1 MGVAAG
7 IIANALARERL
18 EHDAAKQHEA
28 LAHALRLSSMGQL
41 ATGIA
46 HELNQPLTAIAN
58 YSRACVRRIATFGVE
73 KAELSDILDRV
84 SDEAIRAGGIIHN
97 LRKHVKGGRSQ
108 RKRVPLDDII
118 DHAVSLLTGTARE
131 NKVDIIIDRRAE
143 SPNVRV
149 DAIQVEQVVINLV
162 QNAIESIASTDS
174 TTREIHI
181 TTNHNR
187 SFVDV
192 EISDTGSGFS
202 SDEAEKL
209 FDQFHTTKPAGLG
222 LGLSISRHLIESN
235 GGTIEATAS
244 QPTGA
249 TFQFSLPIARAAR
262 TRKTAS
268 TNDD

>member
-1 MGVAAG
+1 M
-7 IIANALARERL
+7 
-18 EHDAAKQHEA
+18 
-28 LAHALRLSSMGQL
+28 
-41 ATGIA
+41 
-46 HELNQPLTAIAN
+46 NQPLTAIAN
-58 YSRACVRRIATFGVE
+58 YSRACVRRIATSGVE

-97 LRKHVKGGRSQ
+97 LRNHVKGGRSQ

-131 NKVDIIIDRRAE
+131 NKVDIIIDREAE
-143 SPNVRV
+143 FPNVRV
-149 DAIQVEQVVINLV
+149 DATEIEQVVINLV

-174 TTREIHI
+174 AMREIRI
-181 TTNHNR
+181 TTNRNR

-202 SDEAEKL
+202 SDEAGKL

-222 LGLSISRHLIESN
+222 LGLSISRHLVESN
-235 GGTIEATAS
+235 GGTIEAIAS
-244 QPTGA
+244 TQTGA